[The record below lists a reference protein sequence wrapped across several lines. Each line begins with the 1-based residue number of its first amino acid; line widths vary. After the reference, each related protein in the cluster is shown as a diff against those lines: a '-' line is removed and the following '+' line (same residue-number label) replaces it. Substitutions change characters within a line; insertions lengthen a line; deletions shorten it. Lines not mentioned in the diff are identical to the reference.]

1 MLDTDRVRSLPRI
14 TPPVLTAYVDT
25 NPATRRNQGHPPGY
39 LAWLKTS
46 ARGLE
51 GRIDADERL
60 TFREHVHRLERR
72 LRNHPPRAR
81 GLVAFSG
88 RRTWELLPLQVK
100 VDDELHWGPPALKQ
114 LFWLL
119 DEHRPAGAVLVSRTE
134 ARLFRIWLGEV
145 AEEEREALVLD
156 KSAWRKKH
164 LVGPSHAGV
173 GKRRGVQR
181 DRFARRVEAQ
191 YGRFTVDLA
200 RRVQRWSGRHRLR
213 PVLLVGPSAMI
224 GAVFGALP
232 AVLRARVALLR
243 ENLSHLSPAALQARL
258 EPVLARWRRD
268 DELRRVEALL
278 GARGSSGIATGLDD
292 TLARL
297 QEGRVREL
305 LIARGIDGTVR
316 ECERCG
322 WVDRSGD
329 PACRRCG
336 GQRRTAAVRVV
347 VAELARRQ
355 GVSIDVVAGRA
366 ATRLR
371 RAEGIAA
378 WLRSERGGRRR
389 RKAA

>member
-1 MLDTDRVRSLPRI
+1 
-14 TPPVLTAYVDT
+14 
-25 NPATRRNQGHPPGY
+25 
-39 LAWLKTS
+39 
-46 ARGLE
+46 
-51 GRIDADERL
+51 
-60 TFREHVHRLERR
+60 
-72 LRNHPPRAR
+72 
-81 GLVAFSG
+81 
-88 RRTWELLPLQVK
+88 
-100 VDDELHWGPPALKQ
+100 
-114 LFWLL
+114 
-119 DEHRPAGAVLVSRTE
+119 
-134 ARLFRIWLGEV
+134 
-145 AEEEREALVLD
+145 
-156 KSAWRKKH
+156 
-164 LVGPSHAGV
+164 
-173 GKRRGVQR
+173 
-181 DRFARRVEAQ
+181 
-191 YGRFTVDLA
+191 
-200 RRVQRWSGRHRLR
+200 VQRWSGRHRLR

-224 GAVFGALP
+224 DAVFGALP

-278 GARGSSGIATGLDD
+278 GARGSSDIATGLDD

-305 LIARGIDGTVR
+305 LIAHGIDGTVR

-329 PACRRCG
+329 PICRQCG

-347 VAELARRQ
+347 IAELARRQ

-378 WLRSERGGRRR
+378 WLRSDRGGGR